1 MRRREGMVVAE
12 REWQEATRE
21 EERRTRRRRRGI
33 SDILTEGKL

>member
-12 REWQEATRE
+12 REWQEGTRE
-21 EERRTRRRRRGI
+21 EDRSTRRRRRGI